1 MRFKHEEITDARP
14 AKMRLA
20 SYGVKCLNSS
30 SFFQL
35 GFSARLRVLRSE
47 ISHECQVQNRYRS
60 AKKQQ

>member
-1 MRFKHEEITDARP
+1 MRFKHEEITEART

-35 GFSARLRVLRSE
+35 GFSARLRVLRAE
-47 ISHECQVQNRYRS
+47 ISHIRQARYRYVK
-60 AKKQQ
+60 A